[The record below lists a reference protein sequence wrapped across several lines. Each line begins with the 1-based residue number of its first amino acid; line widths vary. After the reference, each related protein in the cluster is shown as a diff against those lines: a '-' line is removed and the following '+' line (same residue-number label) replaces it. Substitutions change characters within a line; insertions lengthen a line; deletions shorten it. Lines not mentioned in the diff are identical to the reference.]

1 MMTKPLPALVFLHD
15 KALTFDRVVPAAS
28 SKDTPIVLCH
38 DENGDELYV
47 SEQEWAAASDG
58 LLREQSAQVEQP
70 EPQAPQASQTPQ
82 APQTPATPSEQPAPQ
97 QSPQP
102 LVTTAST
109 NAEKLALFR
118 SLFKGRSD
126 VHAQGYKKRDG
137 GIGYSPVCANR
148 WKRRVCPRFT
158 DRKAKCGECEK
169 RQFKALDD
177 KALIEH
183 FQGRDP
189 RFRDVIGIY
198 PLDEDCNTSFLAIDL
213 DKCDWKKAT
222 AALRQAASE
231 LGVAPC
237 IERSRS
243 GNGAHAWFFFSEPI
257 SGKLARDFG
266 SLLLTKAAALT
277 KEVSFESYDRM
288 FPTQDTL
295 SKGGFGNLI
304 ALPLQG
310 AAMKND
316 NSLFIDESFTPY
328 PDQWRF
334 LSQVAKL
341 DASFVER
348 IIESSTEDVLGAL
361 AQNDEA
367 PKRPWERTQL
377 ATLSAGDFPGKL
389 EIVDAGTLYIPSEH
403 LSPAAANR
411 IRRLAAF
418 ANPEFYRAQAMH
430 QSVYGKP
437 RIVNLGE
444 ERDGFIMLPRGCRD
458 ELLALLEEAGV
469 EHSIKDERIYGRPI
483 DMSFAGTLRP
493 AQQKAVESMLAHDN
507 GMLSAPT
514 GFGKTVA
521 AATIIAEVKLP
532 TLVIVPSTTL
542 MAQWNDKLAQFLDI
556 RVKLEPLL
564 TPSGK
569 PSKKKRPLIGQI
581 GGGKRKPNGI
591 IDIATFQSL
600 TEKDPETGEPRARD
614 IVGSYGLVICDEC
627 HHAAAPKLELIL
639 KAARAQRVYG
649 LSATPQRSDGLNA
662 ALAMLCGPIRFKGDP
677 KAQMREQGMKR
688 LLLPRF
694 TGMCFP
700 KIEPGSSFNQV
711 IDELCASE
719 TRNELI
725 VREVTEAVGNGRSP
739 LVLSKRK
746 EHARALCEL
755 LERAGCSA
763 RLLVGGGTLK
773 QRREKLD
780 EALRELGVEGA
791 SPVFVATDSYLGE
804 GFDASKLDALF
815 LATPVSWDG
824 RVTQQAGRLHRTHE
838 GKNDVVIYDYV
849 DASVPT
855 LDRMHKKRLRTYA
868 KLGYEVVMLDDEA
881 QGASLSRF
889 IDSKGFMEALAQ
901 DIASAGK
908 SIFIAA
914 PYHTAKAVTI
924 IAPLLSGAANRGIE
938 VVCTSQKTW
947 DEKAKALLEGAGVR
961 LSWEAAPG
969 SAGFAVFDEEVV
981 WYGTL
986 PLLSFPKADDVSIRF
1001 KDARVAYDLAREH
1014 MSAVEPAL

>member
-1 MMTKPLPALVFLHD
+1 MTKPLPALVFLHD
-15 KALTFDRVVPAAS
+15 KALVFDRVIAAAS
-28 SKDTPIVLCH
+28 GNDTPIVLCH
-38 DENGDELYV
+38 DEDGNELYV
-47 SEQEWAAASDG
+47 PEQEWAAASSSHAQK
-58 LLREQSAQVEQP
+58 QSAQVEQP
-70 EPQAPQASQTPQ
+70 EPQAPQASQ
-82 APQTPATPSEQPAPQ
+82 APQTPQTPAAPPEQSSPQ

-109 NAEKLALFR
+109 SADKLVLFR
-118 SLFKGRSD
+118 SLFKGRDD
-126 VHAQGYKKRDG
+126 VHAQGYKKREG
-137 GIGYSPVCANR
+137 GIGYSPVCLNR
-148 WKRRVCPRFT
+148 WDRAACPKFSN
-158 DRKAKCGECEK
+158 RKAKCGDCK
-169 RQFKALDD
+169 QRQFKALDD
-177 KALIEH
+177 KALIDH

-198 PLDEDCNTSFLAIDL
+198 PLDEDCNTSLLAIDL

-231 LGVAPC
+231 LGVVPC

-295 SKGGFGNLI
+295 PKGGLGNLI

-310 AAMKND
+310 AAMKNG
-316 NSLFIDESFTPY
+316 NSLFVDESFTPY

-367 PKRPWERTQL
+367 PKHPWERTQL
-377 ATLSAGDFPGKL
+377 ATLSASDFPGKL
-389 EIVDAGTLYIPSEH
+389 EIVDAGTLYIPSDH

-437 RIVNLGE
+437 RIINLGE
-444 ERDGFIMLPRGCRD
+444 ERDGFIMLPRGCKD
-458 ELLALLEEAGV
+458 GLLTLLENAGA
-469 EHSIKDERIYGRPI
+469 EHAIKDERAYGRPI

-521 AATIIAEVKLP
+521 AAAIISEVKLP

-542 MAQWNDKLAQFLDI
+542 MAQWSDKLAQFLDI

-581 GGGKRKPNGI
+581 GGGKRKPSGI

-600 TEKDPETGEPRARD
+600 TEKDPQTGEPRARD
-614 IVGSYGLVICDEC
+614 IVGDYGLVICDEC

-639 KAARAQRVYG
+639 KAAKARCVYG

-694 TGMCFP
+694 TGMRFP
-700 KIEPGSSFNQV
+700 KIELGSSFNQV

-719 TRNELI
+719 ARNELI
-725 VREVTEAVGNGRSP
+725 VREVTEAVGNGRAP

-746 EHARALCEL
+746 GHAQTLCGL

-773 QRREKLD
+773 QRREKLE
-780 EALRELGVEGA
+780 EALRELEVEGT

-804 GFDASKLDALF
+804 GFDASRLDALF

-849 DASVPT
+849 DASVPA

-868 KLGYEVVMLDDEA
+868 KLGYEVVMLDDGT
-881 QGASLSRF
+881 QDTGSSRF

-914 PYHTAKAVTI
+914 PYHTAKAVAL
-924 IAPLLSGAANRGIE
+924 IAPLLGSATSRGIE
-938 VVCTSQKTW
+938 VVCTSQKAW
-947 DEKAKALLEGAGVR
+947 DEESRALLEDVGAR
-961 LSWEAAPG
+961 LSREAAPG
-969 SAGFAVFDEEVV
+969 AAGFAVFDEEVV

-1001 KDARVAYDLAREH
+1001 KDARVAYDLAQEV
-1014 MSAVEPAL
+1014 MGTQTAAL